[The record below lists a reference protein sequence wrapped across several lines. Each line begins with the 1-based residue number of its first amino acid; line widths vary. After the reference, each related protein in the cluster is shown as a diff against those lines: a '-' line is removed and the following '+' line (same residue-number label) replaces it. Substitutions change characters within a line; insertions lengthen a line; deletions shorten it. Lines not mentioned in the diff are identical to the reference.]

1 MLHKDALCTKSR
13 YFRGLC
19 SGERQDGPILLPQVQ
34 PDDFVIYCR
43 WVYFNEL
50 PGSAGVQYSDLN
62 WSFECYILGEQLDD
76 LQLRNRAIA
85 ALSEGLCRLQ
95 PTLNPNNV
103 STFWAR
109 TIPGSI
115 FRKLLVDYTLQSAFR
130 GNVVKELTTWPS
142 EFVQEVLEASLGW
155 LPVLSARIDLRV
167 ERYMEEEL

>member
-1 MLHKDALCTKSR
+1 M
-13 YFRGLC
+13 
-19 SGERQDGPILLPQVQ
+19 LPQVQ
-34 PDDFVIYCR
+34 PYPFEIYCS
-43 WVYFNEL
+43 WVYFSEL
-50 PGSAGVQYSDLN
+50 PGSAGVQYSDLDS
-62 WSFECYILGEQLDD
+62 SFECYILGEQLDD
-76 LQLRNRAIA
+76 LQLRNRATA
-85 ALSEGLCRLQ
+85 KLSEGLCRLQ

-130 GNVVKELTTWPS
+130 ENVVKEFTTWPS
-142 EFVQEVLEASLGW
+142 EFVKEGLEASFGR